1 MSNFENGT
9 DFTIPTVQK
18 EAFDVTQTNL
28 SSYGSLLEGQLPL
41 DTEDRWEIDELFG
54 RNAADKVVN
63 LSPGL
68 LAVDPKEVLYAG
80 GVCALSTRESRML
93 GLGAET
99 EDAITGL
106 KQVIRGADEVEQLQ
120 DVISLAQIVETVGLT
135 PYSTAIVLEDALWAD
150 KVANRLRFVGE
161 DEAAGAAARL
171 VEARNRRS
179 EAAVNGLRRYL
190 FGDDIAPVVPVI
202 DRDILC
208 QLTEETDKMIADL
221 GLEPI
226 DDPYRVVYA
235 GMYSY
240 VWRNVLVDSGIIAA
254 DQAMAIYEPSKHIG
268 REGIETSDIS
278 KFKAALVRNAPF
290 MQTDS
295 PAEKLGLIAYLEP
308 RDPNG
313 RRFRDTVPLA
323 LMPNSLNYREF
334 DLSRFPIV
342 PKKKDNQ
349 LADYSEFRFVDDLST
364 TNLMRNPAFLWG
376 LAYPSSERAERL
388 MWEMYAISNNYKDE
402 AKEKLGAISNGEER
416 RQVAEIIRKGYSSW
430 MEQTAEALIEEL
442 EQMNQA
448 IFGANDEAK

>member
-1 MSNFENGT
+1 MSNFENRT

-18 EAFDVTQTNL
+18 EAFDVTQSNL
-28 SSYGSLLEGQLPL
+28 GSYGSLLEGQLPL
-41 DTEDRWEIDELFG
+41 DTADRWQIDEMFG

-68 LAVDPKEVLYAG
+68 LAVDPKDVLYAG

-99 EDAITGL
+99 EDAVTGL
-106 KQVIRGADEVEQLQ
+106 KQVIRDADDVEQLQ
-120 DVISLAQIVETVGLT
+120 DVVSLAQVVETVGLT
-135 PYSTAIVLEDALWAD
+135 PYSTAIVLEDSLWAD
-150 KVANRLRFVGE
+150 KVANRLQFIGE
-161 DEAAGAAARL
+161 DEAGGAAAKL
-171 VEARNRRS
+171 VQARNRRT
-179 EAAVNGLRRYL
+179 EAAVNGLRQYL
-190 FGDDIAPVVPVI
+190 FGNDIAPVVPVI
-202 DRDILC
+202 DRNILG

-240 VWRNVLVDSGIIAA
+240 VWRNILVDAGVVA
-254 DQAMAIYEPSKHIG
+254 DDQIMAIYEPSKHIG
-268 REGIETSDIS
+268 REDTEASDIS
-278 KFKAALVRNAPF
+278 KFKAALARSAPF
-290 MQTDS
+290 AQAGS
-295 PAEKLGLIAYLEP
+295 PAQNLGLMAYLEP

-323 LMPNSLNYREF
+323 LMPNSLNYRNF
-334 DLSRFPIV
+334 DFGRFPVV

-349 LADYSEFRFVDDLST
+349 LADYSEFKFVDDLST
-364 TNLMRNPAFLWG
+364 TNLLRNPVFLWG
-376 LAYPSSERAERL
+376 LAYPSSERAEQL
-388 MWEMYAISNNYKDE
+388 MGEMYSISSRYKDE
-402 AKEKLGAISNGEER
+402 TREKLGVITSGAER
-416 RQVAEIIRKGYSSW
+416 RQAAEIIRKGYSSW

-448 IFGANDEAK
+448 MFGVNDETK

>member
-1 MSNFENGT
+1 MSEAEEVNQLILPE
-9 DFTIPTVQK
+9 VQK
-18 EAFDVTQTNL
+18 DSFETTQANL
-28 SSYGSLLEGQLPL
+28 MSRGSLLEGVAPLGQADRKRLELQL
-41 DTEDRWEIDELFG
+41 G
-54 RNAADKVVN
+54 ANAAERVVN

-68 LAVDPKEVLYAG
+68 LDVDPTGILFTG

-99 EDAITGL
+99 EDAVTGL
-106 KQVIRGADEVEQLQ
+106 KQAIRGADDMEQLQ
-120 DVISLAQIVETVGLT
+120 DVISLAQVVETVGLT
-135 PYSTAIVLEDALWAD
+135 PYSTAIVLEDILWAD

-161 DEAAGAAARL
+161 DEAAGAAATL
-171 VEARNRRS
+171 VQTRNRRT

-190 FGDDIAPVVPVI
+190 FGNGIEPVVPVI

-221 GLEPI
+221 GLESI
-226 DDPYRVVYA
+226 DDRYRVVYA

-240 VWRNVLVDSGIIAA
+240 VWRNVLVDSGIVAD

-278 KFKAALVRNAPF
+278 MFKAALVRNAPF
-290 MQTDS
+290 MQTGS

-308 RDPNG
+308 RDPSG

-349 LADYSEFRFVDDLST
+349 LADYGEFRFVEDLST

-376 LAYPSSERAERL
+376 LAYPSSERAEQL
-388 MWEMYAISNNYKDE
+388 MWEMYAISGNYKDE

-416 RQVAEIIRKGYSSW
+416 RQAAEIIRKGYSSW
-430 MEQTAEALIEEL
+430 VEQTAEALIEEL

-448 IFGANDEAK
+448 MFGVNDETK